1 MKKALHFLQRLEK
14 WIIVIT
20 FVIMVIA
27 IFCQVVNRNFFKIPV
42 SGFEE
47 AAKYSMVYMV
57 LLGTE
62 LGMCDGTQIAIS
74 GVVDKLKG
82 KVKKAVAMAAQIIVI
97 AFSAI
102 MTKASFAM
110 VAKQAAIGQT
120 SPGLGIPMAV
130 PYFALV
136 LGFGLIALVQAGEL
150 VNMLR
155 RFNDSEN
162 EEKEDAAV

>member
-1 MKKALHFLQRLEK
+1 MKKTLHTLQYAEK

-20 FVIMVIA
+20 FVIMVVSV
-27 IFCQVVNRNFFKIPV
+27 FCQVVNRNIFKIPA

-62 LGMCDGTQIAIS
+62 LGMRDGTQIAIS
-74 GVVDKLKG
+74 GVVDKFKG
-82 KVKKAVAMAAQIIVI
+82 RTKKIITIIAQVIVI
-97 AFSAI
+97 VFSAI
-102 MTKASFAM
+102 MTKASFDM
-110 VAKQAAIGQT
+110 VAKQASIGQT

-136 LGFGLIALVQAGEL
+136 LGFGLIVLVQAGAL
-150 VNMLR
+150 VKIIR
-155 RFNDSEN
+155 HFNDN
-162 EEKEDAAV
+162 KEKEGAEV